1 VTNGFVPSTRRSP
14 LIATRLSAPST
25 SERCTPRPRLLDAL
39 VEGAGRRLTVIHG
52 PAGFGKT
59 TLAVQWRSRLLE
71 EGKPVAWL
79 SMDKDDND
87 PLRFLAYLIEAIRS
101 AEPSLG
107 ADLVSLLESQSDQI
121 AGFLLT
127 ELVNQLH
134 DYGEDFYLFLD
145 DWHLVKDKKSEEA
158 IVFLLEHAP
167 ANLHLVITSR
177 SRPSFPMLKLM
188 LQNEVTEIHG
198 ADLRF
203 DLQES
208 EYFFRDLAIT
218 EADLQTLLAKTE
230 GWVAALQL
238 AMISLRST
246 GDREGLFRWI
256 SGKHHAVGDYLTENV
271 LNSLPE
277 DLLHFLLNTSILGRF
292 CGPLCSA
299 VTGEANGMAI
309 LERAEHLQLFIIPL
323 DDERE
328 WFRYHHLFA
337 SYLQR
342 RLERDHPERIRSLH
356 LTAADWFAAQGLAE
370 EAVTH
375 ALAAGDNARAINIV
389 EDSAMWFVERSYMA
403 TLLGLVGKLPPE
415 ELADRPVLQAAIA
428 WSHCLIHHPEQALGA
443 VRHIETYLVAHDRT
457 GDDDELALETKV
469 IRACIEIYADRI
481 DGLEELVRPVLAKA
495 DSQHT
500 WVVSVAANILTY
512 GLMHSHQYSEAIELQ
527 RWTKPYHEKTS
538 GPFSQIYGHCFAGMA
553 EYERG
558 HYSEAEASFKDAL
571 YLAQRR
577 AGDHSHAARLAG
589 AMLGKIYYEYNQIA
603 EAESLLE
610 DSIALGVEG
619 GVVDF
624 SLASYIPYARLIALR
639 GDEDRALQ
647 ILDEG
652 EQTARLLCLERLTA
666 CIAAERAR
674 LHASTGNLP
683 PTTADAA
690 APLAK
695 TTFPNYA
702 NGIMAEVWEAER
714 ITAVRLALAQGKP
727 RDAHALLDPLFDYT
741 TLKGQHCLTRTA
753 LILRALAHDL
763 NSDPRA
769 AEEAMIGALEA
780 CNAPR
785 AIRPFLDEGPRV
797 VSILERVHERY
808 RRQLTG
814 APTRPVQTQIERI
827 LVTARQQ
834 APARTA
840 APGQTLAPEGAAHA
854 ETTLL
859 DPLKVREIEVL
870 RLVGEGKSNKEIA
883 RYLGIGIDTVK
894 WYLKAIY
901 GKLGVSRR
909 TQAIGEARRLGLIA

>member
-1 VTNGFVPSTRRSP
+1 M
-14 LIATRLSAPST
+14 
-25 SERCTPRPRLLDAL
+25 PRPRLLDAL

-59 TLAVQWRSRLLE
+59 TLAVQWRSRLRE

-177 SRPSFPMLKLM
+177 SRPTFPIFKLT
-188 LQNEVTEIHG
+188 LQNEVTEIQ
-198 ADLRF
+198 ASDLRF
-203 DLQES
+203 DLKES
-208 EYFFRDLAIT
+208 EVFFRDLSIT
-218 EADLQTLLAKTE
+218 EADLQTLLATTE

-271 LNSLPE
+271 LNSLPD
-277 DLLHFLLNTSILGRF
+277 DLLRFLLNTSILGRF

-309 LERAEHLQLFIIPL
+309 LERAEHLQLFIVPL

-337 SYLQR
+337 SHLQR
-342 RLERDHPERIRSLH
+342 RLERDHPDRIRPLH
-356 LTAADWFAAQGLAE
+356 LTAAAWFEAQGFAE
-370 EAVTH
+370 EAVAH
-375 ALAAGDNARAINIV
+375 ALAAGDIARAINIV
-389 EDSAMWFVERSYMA
+389 ESSAMWFVERSYMA

-443 VRHIETYLVAHDRT
+443 VRHIETYLVDHDRA
-457 GDDDELALETKV
+457 GDDELALETKV

-481 DGLEELVRPVLAKA
+481 DGVESLVRPVLAKA
-495 DSQHT
+495 DALHT
-500 WVVSVAANILTY
+500 WVVSVAANVLTY
-512 GLMHSHQYSEAIELQ
+512 VLMHNHQYDEAIELQ
-527 RWTKPYHEKTS
+527 RWTTPYHQKTS
-538 GPFSQIYGHCFAGMA
+538 GPFSQIYGHCFSGMA
-553 EYERG
+553 AYEMG
-558 HYSEAEASFKDAL
+558 HHAEAETSFKDAL
-571 YLAQRR
+571 HLARQR
-577 AGDHSHAARLAG
+577 AGHHSHAARLAG

-624 SLASYIPYARLIALR
+624 SLASYITYARLIALR

-652 EQTARLLCLERLTA
+652 EQTARQLCLERLTA
-666 CIAAERAR
+666 FIEAERVR
-674 LHASTGNLP
+674 LRAGRGSLP
-683 PTTADAA
+683 KPSADAA
-690 APLAK
+690 AALAK
-695 TTFPNYA
+695 TSFPNYS
-702 NGIMAEVWEAER
+702 NGIFAQVWEAER
-714 ITAVRLALAQGKP
+714 ISAVRLALAEGRPQ
-727 RDAHALLDPLFDYT
+727 DAHLLLDPLFDYT
-741 TLKGQHCLTRTA
+741 TLKGQHCLARTA
-753 LILRALAHDL
+753 LVLRALAHDL
-763 NSDPRA
+763 NADPKA
-769 AEEAMIGALEA
+769 AEEAMIGALES
-780 CNAPR
+780 CKAPR

-797 VSILERVHERY
+797 VTILERLHERY
-808 RRQLTG
+808 RRQLASG
-814 APTRPVQTQIERI
+814 PARPVQTQISRI
-827 LVTARQQ
+827 LATVRQQ
-834 APARTA
+834 AASRAGAPAQAMSLEA
-840 APGQTLAPEGAAHA
+840 AGQAAS
-854 ETTLL
+854 TLL
-859 DPLKVREIEVL
+859 EPLKVREIEVL
-870 RLVGEGKSNKEIA
+870 KLVGEGKSNKEIA

-894 WYLKAIY
+894 WYLKAVY
-901 GKLGVSRR
+901 GKMGVSRR